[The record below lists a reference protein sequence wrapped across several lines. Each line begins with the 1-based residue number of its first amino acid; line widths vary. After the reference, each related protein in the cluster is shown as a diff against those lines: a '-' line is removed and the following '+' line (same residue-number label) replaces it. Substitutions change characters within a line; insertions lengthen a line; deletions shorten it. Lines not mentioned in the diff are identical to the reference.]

1 MKTRI
6 TKRHIQNIRT
16 MDYIKKYQH
25 DLIDTFIERYIN
37 LNILDDEVKNQMKK
51 TLNVFDYQQDQLHAR
66 LFIFLKRSFEL
77 AKQIRYSQISLEN
90 GVTKLFRKMLE
101 LHLSKTDF
109 TNRIIDDYE
118 IWKEVL

>member
-118 IWKEVL
+118 I